1 LLFSLNAAQRIRTGA
16 RGLHVHYGI
25 FISDMTRLS
34 GKPVE
39 QYGAEAKEGGV

>member
-39 QYGAEAKEGGV
+39 RCGAEAKEGGV